1 MVPENVIAKGGQLI
15 SKNAPLLLTTF
26 AITGTVSTAVLT
38 AKASFEASD
47 ILREDAEKNGVIE
60 DKKERITH
68 NAKLVWQ
75 LYIPAGISGAAT
87 IGAVIFAN
95 KIGASKTAAALSAY
109 TLTEKA
115 FGEYKTKVVEEIG
128 KHKEQVIRDDIV
140 RDSVEKNPPENIIV
154 AGSGEVL
161 CCELYTK
168 RYFTSSMEELRK
180 AQNDI
185 NMEIVN
191 NLYVSLEEFYDAI
204 KLPYTSHSS
213 DLGWDSDRLMELE
226 FSTVL
231 SEDGRP
237 CLAFSY
243 NYIKPI

>member
-1 MVPENVIAKGGQLI
+1 MVPENLLAKSGQLI
-15 SKNAPLLLTTF
+15 SKNAPLILTTF
-26 AITGTVSTAVLT
+26 AVTGTVSTAFLV

-47 ILREDAEKNGVIE
+47 ILRQDAKENGVIR
-60 DKKERITH
+60 DKHDRIKH
-68 NAKLVWQ
+68 NTKLVWKR
-75 LYIPAGISGAAT
+75 YIPAGIAGTAT
-87 IGAVIFAN
+87 IAAIVCAN
-95 KIGASKTAAALSAY
+95 KIGASKTAAAISAY
-109 TLTEKA
+109 SLTEKA
-115 FGEYKTKVVEEIG
+115 FTQYKSKVVEEIG

-185 NMEIVN
+185 NMEIVS

-213 DLGWDSDRLMELE
+213 DLGWDSDKLMALE